1 VWIKQLTVQHCR
13 IIERANLD
21 LSPRLNLITGGN
33 GSGKSSLLEAL
44 YLLSRGRSFRTH
56 RIADLITHQQASTL
70 CSARLQQTNDTSVSS
85 NHSMMP
91 STALGIEKSP
101 QQTILRVNQQA
112 VKSQADLTRLLP
124 ITLIH
129 PEVVSLIVGSPALRR
144 AFIDWLAFYLHDDF
158 YPQWKRYQR
167 TLKQRNACLRSPA
180 HYQSLSY
187 WSQELVALQA
197 SLHDFRLTA
206 LSVLQQSLAHYQPI
220 LWADVALDLQLQ
232 TGFPAELDLHDP
244 VALLNLYQ
252 KREAQ
257 DIKTGYTLYGVHRAD
272 LLIKINGVL
281 AAKSASRGQLKM
293 LSILLLLAQSHAL
306 SHTDKGSGI
315 IVIDDLAAE
324 LDAQNRTRLFSVLWE
339 TGQQLLITSTQQA
352 LQAFDVSAI
361 DHTLFH
367 VKQGVVERV

>member
-56 RIADLITHQQASTL
+56 RIADLITHQQTSTL

-324 LDAQNRTRLFSVLWE
+324 LDAQNRARLFSVLWE

>member
-56 RIADLITHQQASTL
+56 RIADLITHQQTSTL

-167 TLKQRNACLRSPA
+167 ILKQRNACLRSPS

-206 LSVLQQSLAHYQPI
+206 LSALQQSLAHYQPI

-232 TGFPAELDLHDP
+232 TGFPAEFDLHDQA
-244 VALLNLYQ
+244 ALLKLYQ

-324 LDAQNRTRLFSVLWE
+324 LDAQNRARLFSVLWE